1 MEMWLNTKKS
11 RMMEIIKI
19 MFHIIGTFLTFNIF
33 ERSLNTQRENIN
45 NMGLMTYI
53 EIN

>member
-33 ERSLNTQRENIN
+33 ERSLNTQRKNIN
-45 NMGLMTYI
+45 SVGLMTST

>member
-1 MEMWLNTKKS
+1 
-11 RMMEIIKI
+11 MMEIIKI

-45 NMGLMTYI
+45 NMGLMTCI

>member
-19 MFHIIGTFLTFNIF
+19 FHIIGTFLTFNIF
-33 ERSLNTQRENIN
+33 ERSLNTQRKNIN
-45 NMGLMTYI
+45 SVGLMTST
-53 EIN
+53 EIS